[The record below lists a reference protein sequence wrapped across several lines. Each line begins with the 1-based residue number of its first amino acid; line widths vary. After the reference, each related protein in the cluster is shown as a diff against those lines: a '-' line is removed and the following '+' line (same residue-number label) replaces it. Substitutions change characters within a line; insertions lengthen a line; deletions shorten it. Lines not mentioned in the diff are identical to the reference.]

1 MKNHASGHGR
11 KGNAGYRTPSTF
23 RSEVQRKFREIKV
36 TKVQDKEFRPFDRSS
51 PA

>member
-23 RSEVQRKFREIKV
+23 RFETVRRAKIDRLQTKDAPRWKGRSEKG
-36 TKVQDKEFRPFDRSS
+36 

>member
-23 RSEVQRKFREIKV
+23 RFETQRRTRDHQVKNKSSDPR
-36 TKVQDKEFRPFDRSS
+36 DRR
-51 PA
+51 

>member
-23 RSEVQRKFREIKV
+23 RFEAHRKTRDQQIKNKY
-36 TKVQDKEFRPFDRSS
+36 TKSGGRKP
-51 PA
+51 